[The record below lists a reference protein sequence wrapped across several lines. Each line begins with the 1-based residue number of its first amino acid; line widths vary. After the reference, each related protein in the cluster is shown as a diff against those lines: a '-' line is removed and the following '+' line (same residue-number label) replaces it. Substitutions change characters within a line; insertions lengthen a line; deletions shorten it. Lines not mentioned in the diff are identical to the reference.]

1 MSRLYKIFIVALL
14 SLVVYIPRATAITK
28 LEFTDPVCE
37 MSKKVQKD
45 AEENEQENAEANEK
59 LNEKERRPE
68 NGEGTSLFK
77 KFVSKKSTKLVLN
90 ALKGQFNVGDSGSE
104 DLSDSSS
111 SNNGNLKLDFD
122 SLLTYTQDLVKSS
135 QKAKLEKTKMIHA
148 QLSALYSERDMLKEI
163 LDQSPDN
170 AEQVE
175 ARLKDIEI
183 EIANLEGQSEKILA
197 ENTMNNEKI
206 AKNKKAMDALSK
218 QISNLNSQKISSD
231 LLKSLNAS
239 TAKLFANKEKDD
251 DAEDVYATNIN
262 KLFLG
267 KYDYEGGDGLAKV
280 IKARQQEY
288 YAAVKNLGR
297 EYLNTINDIEK
308 SSDRSVNCIDALSMA
323 DGINGQ
329 QTMQICVDLQNARV
343 AAGYT
348 GILIA
353 QMRFKAISDIQSWTH
368 MYKFRS
374 YDASPTRFNLDNY
387 IFQKKKLK
395 FNVSDKLSSAMSN
408 FKGF

>member
-1 MSRLYKIFIVALL
+1 MSRLYKIFIVVLL
-14 SLVVYIPRATAITK
+14 SLVIFIPRAKAITK

-37 MSKKVQKD
+37 MSKKIQKD
-45 AEENEQENAEANEK
+45 NEENEQENAEATEK
-59 LNEKERRPE
+59 QNEKERRPE

-77 KFVSKKSTKLVLN
+77 KIVSSKTTKMVLG
-90 ALKGQFNVGDSGSE
+90 ALQGQFNVGDSGSD
-104 DLSDSSS
+104 DLSGSSS
-111 SNNGNLKLDFD
+111 ANNGNLKLDFE
-122 SLLTYTQDLVKSS
+122 SILSYTEDLVKSA

-163 LDQSPDN
+163 LAQSPDN

-183 EIANLEGQSEKILA
+183 EIANLEGQSEKIMA
-197 ENTMNNEKI
+197 ENTTENEKI
-206 AKNKKAMDALSK
+206 EKNKKTMDLLSK

-231 LLKSLNAS
+231 LLKSLNTA
-239 TAKLFANKEKDD
+239 TAKLFATKENDD

-262 KLFLG
+262 RLFLG
-267 KYDYEGGDGLAKV
+267 RYDYEGGDNLAKV

-288 YAAVKNLGR
+288 YDAVKNLGR

-308 SSDRSVNCIDALSMA
+308 TSARSTDCFDALSMA

-329 QTMQICVDLQNARV
+329 QTMQICVDLQNARA

-353 QMRFKAISDIQSWTH
+353 RLRFKAMADIQGWTH
-368 MYKFRS
+368 MYKMRD
-374 YDASPTRFNLDNY
+374 YKASPTRFNLDNY
-387 IFQKKKLK
+387 IFQKSKLK
-395 FNVSDKLSSAMSN
+395 FNASDAIQ
-408 FKGF
+408 KGFSSFSGF